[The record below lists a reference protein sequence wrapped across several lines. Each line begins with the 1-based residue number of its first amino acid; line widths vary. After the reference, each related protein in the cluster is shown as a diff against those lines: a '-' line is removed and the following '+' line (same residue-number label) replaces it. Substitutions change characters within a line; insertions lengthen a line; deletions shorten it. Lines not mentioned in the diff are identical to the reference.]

1 MFFNGYIQWEGE
13 KDLKYKFPY
22 EQFNIEKSYSS
33 KVNIILSRNILL
45 EFSFKT
51 SILLNCYC
59 IAILLIFY

>member
-1 MFFNGYIQWEGE
+1 VLIGLGKLMFFNGYIQWEGE

-51 SILLNCYC
+51 SNILKY
-59 IAILLIFY
+59 